1 MAGFL
6 IVDDHPLFSEA
17 LGNAIR
23 ISHPDAR
30 ILEAASIKGALAIL
44 ATEPTIDLA
53 LLDLLLPDA
62 DGFSGF
68 QRLRE
73 LYPKLPIAIVSSHED
88 RRTIS
93 EALEMGAVG
102 YIPKSA
108 SLSDLSQAI
117 ARVLSGSVSAPKDFV
132 ASRVLDQSGATLS
145 LRERLMELTPQQMR
159 VLHLITR
166 GLGNREIAAELK
178 LAESTVKAHVTEILR
193 KLRLFSRNKVII
205 EMKKLT
211 SPMPQCRQSGRSD
224 QQRSTESRS
233 TQTSAVNTCK
243 MR

>member
-6 IVDDHPLFSEA
+6 IVDDHPLFGEA

-30 ILEAASIKGALAIL
+30 ILEATSIKGALAVL
-44 ATEPTIDLA
+44 VTEPTIDLV

-62 DGFSGF
+62 VEFSGF

-73 LYPKLPIAIVSSHED
+73 LYPSLPIAIVSSHED
-88 RRTIS
+88 QSTIS

-102 YIPKSA
+102 YIPKST
-108 SLSDLSQAI
+108 SLSELSQAI
-117 ARVLSGSVSAPKDFV
+117 DRVLSGSVSAPKDFV
-132 ASRVLDQSGATLS
+132 ATRNMARSSAAPTM
-145 LRERLMELTPQQMR
+145 RERLRELTPQQTR

-166 GLGNREIAAELK
+166 GLQNREIAAELK
-178 LAESTVKAHVTEILR
+178 LAESTVKAHVTEVLR
-193 KLRLFSRNKVII
+193 KLKLFSRNKVIV

-211 SPMPQCRQSGRSD
+211 SPQSRQGDTTTRGGR
-224 QQRSTESRS
+224 R
-233 TQTSAVNTCK
+233 
-243 MR
+243 

>member
-30 ILEAASIKGALAIL
+30 ILEATSIKGALAIL
-44 ATEPTIDLA
+44 ATERTIDLL

-62 DGFSGF
+62 VGFSGF
-68 QRLRE
+68 QKLRD
-73 LYPKLPIAIVSSHED
+73 LYPSLPIAIVSSHED
-88 RRTIS
+88 QGTIS

-102 YIPKSA
+102 YIPKST
-108 SLSDLSQAI
+108 SLNELSEAI
-117 ARVLSGSVSAPKDFV
+117 DRVLSGSVSTPKDFV
-132 ASRVLDQSGATLS
+132 ANRNMVRSSAAPTM
-145 LRERLMELTPQQMR
+145 RERLLELTPQQTR

-166 GLGNREIAAELK
+166 GLQNREIANELK

-193 KLRLFSRNKVII
+193 KLKLFSRNKVIV
-205 EMKKLT
+205 EMKKLAA
-211 SPMPQCRQSGRSD
+211 PQSRQDETTPSGGR
-224 QQRSTESRS
+224 R
-233 TQTSAVNTCK
+233 
-243 MR
+243 

>member
-6 IVDDHPLFSEA
+6 IVDDHPLFGEA

-30 ILEAASIKGALAIL
+30 ILEAASIKGALAVL
-44 ATEPTIDLA
+44 ATEPAIDLA

-68 QRLRE
+68 QRLRD
-73 LYPKLPIAIVSSHED
+73 LYPRLPIAIVSSHED
-88 RRTIS
+88 QRTIR

-102 YIPKSA
+102 FIPKSA
-108 SLSDLSQAI
+108 SLSELSQAI
-117 ARVLSGSVSAPKDFV
+117 AQVLSGSVATPKDFV
-132 ASRVLDQSGATLS
+132 ASRGLDQSSATH
-145 LRERLMELTPQQMR
+145 LRDRLMELTPQQMR
-159 VLHLITR
+159 VLQLITR
-166 GLGNREIAAELK
+166 GLQNREIAAELK
-178 LAESTVKAHVTEILR
+178 LAESTVKAHITEILR

-211 SPMPQCRQSGRSD
+211 SPLPKSRQSAKLD
-224 QQRSTESRS
+224 QQRSPEPRPSCKRS
-233 TQTSAVNTCK
+233 
-243 MR
+243 

>member
-6 IVDDHPLFSEA
+6 IVDDHPLFGEA

-68 QRLRE
+68 QRLRD

-88 RRTIS
+88 QHTIN

-108 SLSDLSQAI
+108 SLSELSQAI
-117 ARVLSGSVSAPKDFV
+117 ARVLSGSVATPKHFV
-132 ASRVLDQSGATLS
+132 AGRVRDRSGATLS
-145 LRERLMELTPQQMR
+145 LGDRLMELTPQQMR

-166 GLGNREIAAELK
+166 GLQNREIAAELK

-205 EMKKLT
+205 EMKKLAAPPPK
-211 SPMPQCRQSGRSD
+211 SRQSGRSD
-224 QQRSTESRS
+224 RQRSAELKSS
-233 TQTSAVNTCK
+233 QTSIANACK
-243 MR
+243 RR

>member
-1 MAGFL
+1 MPAFL
-6 IVDDHPLFSEA
+6 IVDDHPLFGEA

-23 ISHPDAR
+23 TSRPDAR

-44 ATEPTIDLA
+44 ATGPTIDLA

-68 QRLRE
+68 QRLRD
-73 LYPKLPIAIVSSHED
+73 LYPRLPIAIVSSHED
-88 RRTIS
+88 QRTVR

-102 YIPKSA
+102 FIPKSA
-108 SLSDLSQAI
+108 SLSELSEAI
-117 ARVLSGSVSAPKDFV
+117 ASVLSGSIATPKDFV
-132 ASRVLDQSGATLS
+132 ASRRLDQSSATLS

-159 VLHLITR
+159 VLQLITR
-166 GLGNREIAAELK
+166 GLQNREIAAELK

-205 EMKKLT
+205 EMKRLT
-211 SPMPQCRQSGRSD
+211 SPLPKSRQGGKLDR
-224 QQRSTESRS
+224 QRSTELRS
-233 TQTSAVNTCK
+233 TSIANTCK
-243 MR
+243 RR